1 MWDVQTLQKIN
12 EKAAELAREG
22 KPERD
27 AMKEVGIN
35 VPNEQEQDKEAA

>member
-1 MWDVQTLQKIN
+1 MWDAQTLQKIN

-27 AMKEVGIN
+27 ALKEVGITL
-35 VPNEQEQDKEAA
+35 PNEQEQKEAA